1 MSRIGRLGRATAL
14 LGVVLACLAALPAAL
29 AQPAPGLAP
38 GDPPLP
44 AAAAAAWQEL
54 ERLSALAV
62 VSDPPWHPDAPA
74 WAPVLTAVRAAE
86 RAAPGHPAVLRV
98 QLRSYALTG
107 WWVRAAD
114 VAEALAAARPD
125 DPWADGEVLL
135 PDGPSTRELAGR
147 TFSGLGFV
155 RYQADGPSD
164 DALNAYLRWLEV
176 MPDEPEA
183 LRWVGRLRL
192 ERQDPQGA
200 LPYWRRLL
208 ELLPDDAGARFFL
221 DQADIGSRYGPEA
234 SAAFQ
239 EGLTAYRAG
248 DLPTA
253 AERFELARQRAPS
266 FAEAHAW
273 AGAVA
278 LERAMPAEAV
288 VRYQRAVELRPEEPT
303 WAFFLRQASTQAE
316 HGIAAAEAF
325 FAGLNLY
332 EAGEADDAMASFET
346 AVEASATFAEAWAW
360 LGRVRQE
367 QGLFEAAETAWAT
380 AVSLRP
386 DDDNARSF
394 LQLAQHQSAYQAAEG
409 GSDAQATAAAAVD
422 FAAGVAAFE
431 RSELEEAVARFRAV
445 VNVDPGSGLGW
456 TWLGRVAY
464 TLRDFDLA
472 ADAYAVAAALAP
484 GDDDLAWF
492 AEDAAFRA
500 GRLPPEDAETEDA
513 EPEDGPLEE
522 AEPDEESS

>member
-1 MSRIGRLGRATAL
+1 MA
-14 LGVVLACLAALPAAL
+14 
-29 AQPAPGLAP
+29 
-38 GDPPLP
+38 
-44 AAAAAAWQEL
+44 
-54 ERLSALAV
+54 ALAV
-62 VSDPPWHPDAPA
+62 VSELPWHPDAPA
-74 WAPVLTAVRAAE
+74 WAPLLAAVRTAE

-114 VAEALAAARPD
+114 VAEDLAAARPD

-164 DALNAYLRWLEV
+164 DALDAYLRWLEV

-239 EGLTAYRAG
+239 EGLTAYRSG

-288 VRYQRAVELRPEEPT
+288 VRYQRAVELRPEEAT

-332 EAGEADDAMASFET
+332 EADEADEAMASFEA
-346 AVEASATFAEAWAW
+346 AVEASPAFAEAWAW

-394 LQLAQHQSAYQAAEG
+394 LQLAQQQSAYQAAEG

-484 GDDDLAWF
+484 TDDDLAWF

-500 GRLPPEDAETEDA
+500 GRLPPEDDA
-513 EPEDGPLEE
+513 VPNIRPSPVDDAPDE
-522 AEPDEESS
+522 AEPDEAEPDDGAPDEVLPDEPESDEFEPDEAGPDEEPS